1 MCGDKSRPS
10 NEEDHQPRESSHH
23 LHQIHHAA
31 GAAAGGKERSETE
44 EDADSDL
51 GCTVRIGEDT
61 SSYAA
66 AAASSPLGTASPPS
80 IVAGFASAVAAEE
93 ESAAATVAALF
104 RLMTNLDRCLSS
116 ASLKNPDPIWS
127 THSPPLLEFKTSLS
141 RCNGEKLVVELLC

>member
-31 GAAAGGKERSETE
+31 AAGDKERSETE

-66 AAASSPLGTASPPS
+66 AASPPLGTASPPS

-93 ESAAATVAALF
+93 ESVAATVAALF

-116 ASLKNPDPIWS
+116 ASLKNPIRSGVLTHHLCWNS
-127 THSPPLLEFKTSLS
+127 TIYSASSFK
-141 RCNGEKLVVELLC
+141 KLRN